1 MIDRKKKLLEY
12 IFQQQRGVEIGPYFC
27 PLTPKARG
35 WNVLTLDIF
44 SKNELIKKAE
54 EDPNIPAESLKNIED
69 VDIIGPAQ
77 IIDELIYE
85 KKIEHDFDFIVSSHN
100 FEHIPNPV
108 KFLQACTKILKPGGM
123 LSMAIP
129 DKRCGMDYYR
139 PLSTLAG
146 MLQAFHENR
155 TQPSPEQIFEFAN
168 LQSRMKKDDDFHYVW
183 TIEDNPKNISAIQA
197 SRPSY
202 LLWRDALSNNSYIDT
217 HCWTFT
223 PSSFLLILHDLK
235 FLDFINFDVVEV
247 TDVVGAEF
255 FVHLKNMRGIINAP
269 MSRINY
275 YDQREF
281 LLKKINIELSKN
293 ISETIESSNSRIEIL
308 SECFDEL
315 SKQTSRLAGL
325 IRGLDHNPISEN
337 LTEKDS

>member
-1 MIDRKKKLLEY
+1 MIDRQKKLLEY
-12 IFQQQRGVEIGPYFC
+12 ISQQQRGIEIGPYFC
-27 PLTPKARG
+27 PLTPKAQG
-35 WNVLTLDIF
+35 WNALTVDIF
-44 SKNELIKKAE
+44 SKTELLEKAK
-54 EDPNIPAESLKNIED
+54 EDPNVPAESLKNIED

-77 IIDELIYE
+77 IVDELIYE
-85 KKIEHDFDFIVSSHN
+85 KKLEDNFDFIVSSHN

-108 KFLQACTKILKPGGM
+108 RFLQACSKILKPGGM

-183 TIEDNPKNISAIQA
+183 TIEDNPKNIFATQA

-223 PSSFLLILHDLK
+223 PSSFMLILQDLK
-235 FLDFINFDVVEV
+235 FLDFINFDIVEV
-247 TDVVGAEF
+247 TDVAGAEF
-255 FVHLKNMRGIINAP
+255 FVHLKNMRNITGTP
-269 MSRINY
+269 VSRIKY

-281 LLKKINIELSKN
+281 LLKKINIELSEN
-293 ISETIESSNSRIEIL
+293 ISIKTDSFSSNIKIL

-315 SKQTSRLAGL
+315 SKQTSRLANL
-325 IRGLDHNPISEN
+325 IRTLDHDSIS
-337 LTEKDS
+337 KK